1 MNFTVLPCVLQDLV
15 LDFAFKITK
24 KELDEDFETI
34 RIVKSWDLDPMFVR
48 NRVWIREQWCFQDN
62 PLQIYIPLQKL
73 ENEFSMFDMCLVF
86 ELLDRLDF
94 RKRNVRCMGPRDK
107 WINCLDHVEFLGLFS
122 MFTSRHAKILR
133 TSSPR
138 GAECPCFQ
146 VCTKIV

>member
-1 MNFTVLPCVLQDLV
+1 MSFTDLPCVLQDLV

-24 KELDEDFETI
+24 KELDDDFETI
-34 RIVKSWDLDPMFVR
+34 RIIKSWDLHPIFVR

-122 MFTSRHAKILR
+122 MFYKQTCKDPENIKPAW
-133 TSSPR
+133 R
-138 GAECPCFQ
+138 GMPLFSGLY
-146 VCTKIV
+146 